1 MRFSNK
7 PHILLLASHE
17 YVQNLMEIETSC
29 YGSFGDLSIAS
40 VLLKHKTIKFTR
52 VKKMTLTFLN
62 IPGHDCEI
70 QTPLSL
76 QSELSLYKFS

>member
-1 MRFSNK
+1 M
-7 PHILLLASHE
+7 LASQE
-17 YVQNLMEIETSC
+17 SVQIVLEIETSC
-29 YGSFGDLSIAS
+29 YGSFGDLSTAS
-40 VLLKHKTIKFTR
+40 ALLKHKTIKFTR

-70 QTPLSL
+70 QAPLSL